1 MFNPIKPQNAVRPS
15 INALALLGPRAMIVI
30 DRNKSIAA
38 IAAYESTLGP
48 PVGQFAQVRME
59 LKKLLGTYKKLAPV
73 SAAEIAGLDAVTRL
87 WSPKLQHGT
96 SLDAEGVGITDAR
109 TPESILDSTR
119 SVMDTLRDHSELP
132 FAAQALSEI
141 ESKYSTAKP
150 AYEATQAARVAVQV
164 KQRELQAIAA
174 DVQKELV
181 QLRTVVRIALG
192 PSHIDFQRLRL
203 RHAVRPDPAMG
214 DELPPETAPPSS
226 G

>member
-1 MFNPIKPQNAVRPS
+1 M
-15 INALALLGPRAMIVI
+15 LVI

-38 IAAYESTLGP
+38 IAAYEPTLGP
-48 PVGQFAQVRME
+48 KVGQFAQVRTE
-59 LKKLLGTYKKLAPV
+59 LKKLVGTYKMLAPV
-73 SAAEIAGLDAVTRL
+73 SAAEIARLDAVTRL

-109 TPESILDSTR
+109 TPESILDTAR
-119 SVMDTLRDHSELP
+119 NVMDTLQDHSELP

-141 ESKYSTAKP
+141 ETQYSSAKP
-150 AYEATQAARVAVQV
+150 AYDATQAARVVVQV

-192 PSHIDFQRLRL
+192 PSHIDSQRLRL
-203 RHAVRPDPAMG
+203 RVARPDPEVA
-214 DELPPETAPPSS
+214 DESPPETVPPSS